1 MYAQEIFLCSKIS
14 LVRNEKIFL
23 RKIYEVTPNH
33 DLHQLTR
40 HDLAK
45 DQLKECVEFG
55 ID

>member
-1 MYAQEIFLCSKIS
+1 MHKKYFSAVKFPYL
-14 LVRNEKIFL
+14 LRNEKIFL
-23 RKIYEVTPNH
+23 SKIYEVTPNH

-45 DQLKECVEFG
+45 DQLKECVKFG